1 MKRLLYRIAFGGI
14 ALSLLGASVSA
25 QRADVLPPQ
34 RRVAT
39 VEQATVILDRGGDKA
54 LPDDLNNPFFPDS
67 FKPKPNAP
75 PPVPTAPGEPVVV
88 PPTGPSNDYDLL
100 ETIAPELN
108 PSGTMIL
115 GGQPLLLF
123 GQKKIRVGD
132 QLPIIYQGKRY
143 TLTIS
148 DIESSFFTIRLGE
161 AEYTRPI
168 KNDN

>member
-1 MKRLLYRIAFGGI
+1 MRPLNIRIILG
-14 ALSLLGASVSA
+14 ALALGLLGTAGWA

-39 VEQATVILDRGGDKA
+39 VEQAVHMLDRGGDES
-54 LPDDLNNPFFPDS
+54 LPDDLNNPFFPNS
-67 FKPKPNAP
+67 MKPKPNAP
-75 PPVPTAPGEPVVV
+75 APAPAAPGEPEVVQ
-88 PPTGPSNDYDLL
+88 PTGPSNDYDLL